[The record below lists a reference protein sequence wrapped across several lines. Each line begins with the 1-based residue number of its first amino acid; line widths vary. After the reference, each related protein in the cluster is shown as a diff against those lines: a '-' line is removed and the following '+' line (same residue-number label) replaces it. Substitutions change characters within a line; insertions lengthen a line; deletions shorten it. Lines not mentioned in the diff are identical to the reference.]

1 MSYPSSP
8 EHLEYQALSSP
19 APESSISAVGQP
31 YTQTSVVTSSIS
43 SLSTRESQPKKRK
56 LRTPETWKHF
66 RLPQADEE
74 THQSSQRLWY
84 CQQCCNPSWRTV
96 STTSAKRHMR
106 NAHGVAIEE
115 EERPAKKALQ
125 QSLEVA
131 FMHAEQK
138 SREIATRSEESILR
152 NTIQLDAFYEAQI
165 QLITRRRL
173 PLNCVSWPEYQ
184 ALLCAV
190 NPKAEEVL
198 IQSGTTVFAH
208 IERSYL
214 LHREAIK
221 SQLQAAKS
229 KVHFSIDLWSSPH
242 RKAFLGI
249 CGQWVDEHYELRE
262 ALLGLPNIK
271 HSHSGET
278 MSRHLLDTIRYF
290 GIADNVGYFTADN
303 ATSNDTCM
311 SALSTS
317 LASEFGVEFHPTERR
332 IRCGGHIINLCL
344 QAFLFASSKEALCA
358 AIEEADRSM
367 DTTAVEYLQEQLRH
381 KAGKG
386 RRWKATEDQAGW
398 RSMGPLGKLHNIA
411 VFIRSSTVH
420 SDAWYR
426 LAGCTLGIDNATRWN
441 SWYML
446 LRNALDKKDKLMMF
460 QQEHHK
466 ALGDDCLTQDDWDIL
481 RLTADFLQ
489 PFWQATLAQQMK
501 WSSLDQL
508 LYHMDILLKHFEDAK
523 VTCSVG
529 VSQRHFGCANRQRKQ
544 EKYSDHPRLIH
555 SIHMGWFVLD
565 KYYFK
570 TDETPIY
577 STALLLHP
585 SKRLKYLHQNWHA
598 DWHEGAI
605 AKARQIWSQ
614 YKDYAV
620 EITPK
625 NAPQMEMTVYD
636 KLARSLDVTET
647 DNDETD
653 ELEKFMK
660 GTPCKIASSPLAWWS
675 REEQRTEYPR
685 LHKMALDVLSIAP
698 MSDKAERVFSSTRRT
713 ISFDR
718 ARLGAE
724 TIEMTECLGSWK
736 KNNLIF
742 NMRVL

>member
-1 MSYPSSP
+1 MADLLTYHNVR
-8 EHLEYQALSSP
+8 HL
-19 APESSISAVGQP
+19 IGQP
-31 YTQTSVVTSSIS
+31 YTQTSVVTSSVS
-43 SLSTRESQPKKRK
+43 SPSTYESQPKTPKKRK

-66 RLPQADEE
+66 RLPRADEE

-84 CQQCCNPSWRTV
+84 CQKCCNPSWRTV

-106 NAHGVAIEE
+106 NTHGIAIEE

-190 NPKAEEVL
+190 NPRAEE
-198 IQSGTTVFAH
+198 
-208 IERSYL
+208 
-214 LHREAIK
+214 
-221 SQLQAAKS
+221 AAKS

-249 CGQWVDEHYELRE
+249 CGQWVDDNYELRE
-262 ALLGLPNIK
+262 ALLGLPNIR
-271 HSHSGET
+271 HNHSGET
-278 MSRHLLDTIRYF
+278 MSRHLLDTIRHF

-311 SALSTS
+311 SALSMS

-367 DTTAVEYLQEQLRH
+367 DTTAVEYLQEQLRQR
-381 KAGKG
+381 AGKG
-386 RRWKATEDQAGW
+386 RRWKTTEDQAGW

-420 SDAWYR
+420 SDAWHH
-426 LAGCTLGIDNATRWN
+426 LAGCALGIDNATRWN

-466 ALGDDCLTQDDWDIL
+466 ALGDDCLTQEDWDIL

-489 PFWQATLAQQMK
+489 PFWQATLAQQMI

-523 VTCSVG
+523 VTCSIG
-529 VSQRHFGCANRQRKQ
+529 VSLRQFGSANRQCEQK
-544 EKYSDHPRLIH
+544 KYSDHPRLIH

-585 SKRLKYLHQNWHA
+585 SKRLKYLHRNWHA
-598 DWHEGAI
+598 ERHAGAI
-605 AKARQIWSQ
+605 GNARQIWSQ

-620 EITPK
+620 ESTVK
-625 NAPQMEMTVYD
+625 DAPEMEMTVYD

-647 DNDETD
+647 DNDDAD
-653 ELEKFMK
+653 ELEKFIN
-660 GTPCKIASSPLAWWS
+660 GTPCKIVSSPLAWWS

-736 KNNLIF
+736 KNKLIF
-742 NMRVL
+742 NMHVQ

>member
-8 EHLEYQALSSP
+8 HLEYQALSSP
-19 APESSISAVGQP
+19 APESSISAVEQP
-31 YTQTSVVTSSIS
+31 YTQTSVVASSVS

-84 CQQCCNPSWRTV
+84 CQQCCKPPWRTV
-96 STTSAKRHMR
+96 SITSAKRHMR
-106 NAHGVAIEE
+106 NAHGITIEE

-198 IQSGTTVFAH
+198 VQSGTTVFAH

-221 SQLQAAKS
+221 SQLRAAKS
-229 KVHFSIDLWSSPH
+229 KIHFSIDLWSSPH

-249 CGQWVDEHYELRE
+249 CGQWVDEHYNLRE
-262 ALLGLPNIK
+262 ALLGLPNVR

-278 MSRHLLDTIRYF
+278 MSGHLLDTIRYF

-317 LASEFGVEFHPTERR
+317 LASEFGVEFHPTDCR

-367 DTTAVEYLQEQLRH
+367 DATAVEYLQAQLRH
-381 KAGKG
+381 RAAKGK
-386 RRWKATEDQAGW
+386 RLKVTEDQAGW

-411 VFIRSSTVH
+411 VYIRSSTVH

-466 ALGDDCLTQDDWDIL
+466 VLGDDCLTQDDCDIL
-481 RLTADFLQ
+481 RLTANFLQ
-489 PFWQATLAQQMK
+489 PFWQATLAQQMI

-523 VTCSVG
+523 
-529 VSQRHFGCANRQRKQ
+529 K
-544 EKYSDHPRLIH
+544 KYSDHPCLIH

-585 SKRLKYLHQNWHA
+585 SKRLKYLRQNWHA

-605 AKARQIWSQ
+605 GKARQIWSQ

-620 EITPK
+620 ETTPK
-625 NAPQMEMTVYD
+625 DAPEMELSVFD
-636 KLARSLDVTET
+636 KLARSLDVTEAE
-647 DNDETD
+647 DDDAD
-653 ELEKFMK
+653 ELEKFMN
-660 GTPCKIASSPLAWWS
+660 GTPCKIASSPLAWWN

-736 KNNLIF
+736 KNNLIC
-742 NMRVL
+742 NMHVL